1 MGKGPLAGI
10 RIADLATVVFGPYCT
25 QNQADL
31 GADVIKI
38 EPAEGDTARMIGT
51 PAKTPGMGPVHLRL
65 NRGKRSVIWDMK
77 TEKGRKAMRRLIET
91 SDVLIHNIR
100 PAAID
105 RLGLGYEQVRKIRSD
120 IV

>member
-25 QNQADL
+25 QILADL

-51 PAKTPGMGPVHLRL
+51 PAKTPGMGRFTCA
-65 NRGKRSVIWDMK
+65 SI
-77 TEKGRKAMRRLIET
+77 
-91 SDVLIHNIR
+91 
-100 PAAID
+100 AAND
-105 RLGLGYEQVRKIRSD
+105 PSSGT
-120 IV
+120 

>member
-25 QNQADL
+25 QILADL

-77 TEKGRKAMRRLIET
+77 TEGPQGHAPPDRDQRRA
-91 SDVLIHNIR
+91 DPQYPPRRYR
-100 PAAID
+100 PA
-105 RLGLGYEQVRKIRSD
+105 RVGIRAGTQD
-120 IV
+120 QA